1 MNKQDEWY
9 TPYDIMDKVKAVL
22 GNIDVDPASNEVAQS
37 YIEASTFYT
46 VENSGLVQPWK
57 GQVWCNPPY
66 SISLLRKFTTKF
78 KEEAYNGNMKEGII
92 LTNSGTD
99 TLWNQNLAPFIQVYT
114 IGRIPFLN
122 SDLEVKATGGR
133 GQCFTYFGDNP
144 HHFIE
149 TFGRDNFCWV
159 PNYAL
164 D

>member
-9 TPYDIMDKVKAVL
+9 TPLHIIERAREVIRT
-22 GNIDVDPASNEVAQS
+22 IDVDPASNEKAQS
-37 YIEASTFYT
+37 YIKASTFYT
-46 VENSGLVQPWK
+46 QENSGLDKPWN
-57 GQVWCNPPY
+57 GTVWCNPPY

-114 IGRIPFLN
+114 IGRIAFLN
-122 SDLEVKATGGR
+122 SDLEVKTTGGR
-133 GQCFTYFGDNP
+133 GQCFTYFGDSP
-144 HHFIE
+144 HDFIE
-149 TFGRDNFCWV
+149 IFCRDNFCWV